1 MFNPAATHPLLRELN
16 DALAIEG
23 AEPVD
28 WIVCGGTALGILGL
42 VQRPTRD
49 VDVISGW
56 SSATLQIVPIDRFPP
71 AVERAIVRVAEAH
84 PELRSS
90 GITNAKPWVNLG
102 PKGLLDFGLPPGCT
116 ERLTPRTI
124 GTHITLRLP
133 DRRDL
138 IAFKLFAAAD
148 AAHGRQSVHKS
159 DLRAVAPNE
168 EELRFAIDWVI
179 TIPDRNHQLRAELR
193 EFLQEIG
200 HEDLAYYVA

>member
-1 MFNPAATHPLLRELN
+1 MIDPAATHPLLRELN

-28 WIVCGGTALGILGL
+28 WIICGGTALGLLGL

-56 SSATLQIVPIDRFPP
+56 NSATLQIIQIDCFPP
-71 AVERAIVRVAEAH
+71 AVERAIVRAAEAH
-84 PELRSS
+84 PELQSS
-90 GITNAKPWVNLG
+90 GISWVNLG

-116 ERLTPRTI
+116 GRLTPRII
-124 GTHITLRLP
+124 GTHLTLRLP

-148 AAHGRQSVHKS
+148 ASHGRQAVHKS
-159 DLRAVAPNE
+159 DLQALDPNE

-179 TIPDRNHQLRAELR
+179 TIPDPNHQLRTELR
-193 EFLQEIG
+193 EFLQELG
-200 HEDLAYYVA
+200 REDLAYYIT

>member
-1 MFNPAATHPLLRELN
+1 MIDPTATHPLLRELN

-23 AEPVD
+23 AEPAD

-56 SSATLQIVPIDRFPP
+56 SSATLQIVQIDRFPP
-71 AVERAIVRVAEAH
+71 AVERAIVRVADAH
-84 PELRSS
+84 PELKSS
-90 GITNAKPWVNLG
+90 GISWVNLG

-116 ERLTPRTI
+116 GRLTPRTI
-124 GTHITLRLP
+124 GTHLTLRLP

-138 IAFKLFAAAD
+138 IAFKLFAAVE

-159 DLRAVAPNE
+159 DLRELAPNE
-168 EELRFAIDWVI
+168 EELRLAIDWVF

-193 EFLQEIG
+193 
-200 HEDLAYYVA
+200 

>member
-1 MFNPAATHPLLRELN
+1 MIDPTATHPLLRELN

-28 WIVCGGTALGILGL
+28 WIICGGTALGILGL

-56 SSATLQIVPIDRFPP
+56 SSATLQIVQIDRFPP
-71 AVERAIVRVAEAH
+71 AVERAIVRVADAH
-84 PELRSS
+84 PELKSS
-90 GITNAKPWVNLG
+90 GISWVNLG
-102 PKGLLDFGLPPGCT
+102 PRGLIDFGLPPGCT
-116 ERLTPRTI
+116 GRLTPCTI
-124 GTHITLRLP
+124 GTHLTLRLP

-159 DLRAVAPNE
+159 DLRAMSPSD

-179 TIPDRNHQLRAELR
+179 TIPDSNHQLRAELR
-193 EFLQEIG
+193 EFLQELG
-200 HEDLAYYVA
+200 HEDLAYYIA

>member
-1 MFNPAATHPLLRELN
+1 MIDPAATHPLLRELN

-28 WIVCGGTALGILGL
+28 WIICGGTALGLLGL

-49 VDVISGW
+49 C
-56 SSATLQIVPIDRFPP
+56 FPP
-71 AVERAIVRVAEAH
+71 SVERAIVRAAEAH
-84 PELRSS
+84 PELQSS
-90 GITNAKPWVNLG
+90 GISWVNLG

-116 ERLTPRTI
+116 GRLTPRII
-124 GTHITLRLP
+124 GTHLTLRLP

-148 AAHGRQSVHKS
+148 ASHGRQAVHKS
-159 DLRAVAPNE
+159 DLQALDPNE

-179 TIPDRNHQLRAELR
+179 TIPDRNHQLRTELR
-193 EFLQEIG
+193 ELLQELG
-200 HEDLAYYVA
+200 HEDLAYYIA

>member
-1 MFNPAATHPLLRELN
+1 MIDPAATHPLLRELN

-28 WIVCGGTALGILGL
+28 WIICGGTALGLLGL

-56 SSATLQIVPIDRFPP
+56 NSATLQLIQIDCFPP
-71 AVERAIVRVAEAH
+71 AVERAIVRAAEAH
-84 PELRSS
+84 PELQSS
-90 GITNAKPWVNLG
+90 GISWVNLG

-116 ERLTPRTI
+116 GRLTPRII
-124 GTHITLRLP
+124 GTHLTLRLP

-148 AAHGRQSVHKS
+148 ASHGRQAVHKS
-159 DLRAVAPNE
+159 DLQALDPNE

-179 TIPDRNHQLRAELR
+179 TIPDRNHQLRTELR
-193 EFLQEIG
+193 EFLQERG
-200 HEDLAYYVA
+200 HEDLAYYIA

>member
-1 MFNPAATHPLLRELN
+1 MSMIDPAATHPLLRELN

-28 WIVCGGTALGILGL
+28 WIVCGGTALSMLGL

-49 VDVISGW
+49 IDVISSW
-56 SSATLQIVPIDRFPP
+56 NSATLEILPTERFPRS
-71 AVERAIVRVAEAH
+71 VERAIVRVAEAH

-90 GITNAKPWVNLG
+90 GIAWVNLG
-102 PKGLLDFGLPPGCT
+102 ARGLLDFGLPPGCAG
-116 ERLTPRTI
+116 RLTARAI
-124 GTHITLRLP
+124 GTHLTLRLP

-148 AAHGRQSVHKS
+148 AQGRQSVHKS
-159 DLRAVAPNE
+159 DLRVISPSE

-179 TIPDRNHQLRAELR
+179 TIPDPNHQLRAELR
-193 EFLQEIG
+193 EFLEELG
-200 HEDLAYYVA
+200 HEDLAYSIA

>member
-1 MFNPAATHPLLRELN
+1 MIDPAVTHPLLRELN

-28 WIVCGGTALGILGL
+28 WFVCGGTALGLLGL

-49 VDVISGW
+49 IDVISGW
-56 SSATLQIVPIDRFPP
+56 NSATLEIVPTDRFPG

-90 GITNAKPWVNLG
+90 GIPWVNLG
-102 PKGLLDFGLPPGCT
+102 ARGLLAFGLPPGCLG
-116 ERLTPRTI
+116 RLTACTI
-124 GTHITLRLP
+124 GTHLTLRLP

-159 DLRAVAPNE
+159 DLRSLSLSE
-168 EELRFAIDWVI
+168 DELRCAIDWVV
-179 TIPDRNHQLRAELR
+179 TIPDPNHQLRAELR
-193 EFLQEIG
+193 EFLQELG
-200 HEDLAYYVA
+200 HEDLAYYIA

>member
-1 MFNPAATHPLLRELN
+1 MIDPAATHPLLRELN

-28 WIVCGGTALGILGL
+28 WIICGGTALGLLGL

-56 SSATLQIVPIDRFPP
+56 NSATLQIIQIDCFPP
-71 AVERAIVRVAEAH
+71 AVERAIVRAAEAH
-84 PELRSS
+84 PELQSS
-90 GITNAKPWVNLG
+90 GISWVNLG

-116 ERLTPRTI
+116 GRLTPRII
-124 GTHITLRLP
+124 GTHLTLRLP

-148 AAHGRQSVHKS
+148 ASHGRQAVHKS
-159 DLRAVAPNE
+159 DLQALAPNE

-179 TIPDRNHQLRAELR
+179 TIPDRNHQLRTELR
-193 EFLQEIG
+193 EFLQELG
-200 HEDLAYYVA
+200 REDLAYYIT

>member
-1 MFNPAATHPLLRELN
+1 MIDPAATHPLLRELN

-28 WIVCGGTALGILGL
+28 WIICGGTALGLLGL

-56 SSATLQIVPIDRFPP
+56 NSATLQIIQIDCFPP
-71 AVERAIVRVAEAH
+71 AVERAIVRAAEAH
-84 PELRSS
+84 PELQSS
-90 GITNAKPWVNLG
+90 GISWVNLG

-116 ERLTPRTI
+116 GRLTPRII
-124 GTHITLRLP
+124 GTHLTLRLP

-148 AAHGRQSVHKS
+148 ASHGRQAVHKS
-159 DLRAVAPNE
+159 DLQALDPNE

-179 TIPDRNHQLRAELR
+179 TIPDRNHQLRTELR
-193 EFLQEIG
+193 EFPQELG
-200 HEDLAYYVA
+200 REDLAYYIT

>member
-1 MFNPAATHPLLRELN
+1 MIDPAATHPLLRELN

-28 WIVCGGTALGILGL
+28 WIICGGTALGLLGL

-56 SSATLQIVPIDRFPP
+56 NSATLQIIQIDCFPP
-71 AVERAIVRVAEAH
+71 AVERAIVRAAEAH
-84 PELRSS
+84 PELQSS
-90 GITNAKPWVNLG
+90 GISWVNLG

-116 ERLTPRTI
+116 GRLTPRII
-124 GTHITLRLP
+124 GTHLTLRLP

-148 AAHGRQSVHKS
+148 ASHGRQAVHKS
-159 DLRAVAPNE
+159 DLQALAPNE

-179 TIPDRNHQLRAELR
+179 TIPDPNHQLRTELR
-193 EFLQEIG
+193 EFLQELG
-200 HEDLAYYVA
+200 HEDLAYYIT